1 MLTILENQMYA
12 CRDLNALQILR
23 RQLTTLCTEFSVH
36 LAGQKRHHVTSP
48 ESDDNN
54 KRIHLEQ

>member
-36 LAGQKRHHVTSP
+36 LAGQKRQHVPLSQ
-48 ESDDNN
+48 SDDN
-54 KRIHLEQ
+54 KRVHLE

>member
-1 MLTILENQMYA
+1 MYA

-36 LAGQKRHHVTSP
+36 LAGQKRHNVTPSQ
-48 ESDDNN
+48 SDDN
-54 KRIHLEQ
+54 KRVHLEH